1 MKVSARCTP
10 SKGSE
15 GGSFL
20 PLPAA
25 GGSLAAA
32 TSPKSLPPSSHDP
45 SPLCPLL
52 LHKDTGLG
60 FKTHLNLKQFI
71 RDP

>member
-25 GGSLAAA
+25 GGSRQSVLF
-32 TSPKSLPPSSHDP
+32 
-45 SPLCPLL
+45 
-52 LHKDTGLG
+52 LG
-60 FKTHLNLKQFI
+60 S
-71 RDP
+71 